1 MHSYSIDTNARQTV
15 YFVLAIVSFVI
26 PSLVA
31 SDWVTHYVGDKL
43 SYPFGVGAT
52 FGVLFLL
59 FDRVL
64 WKRLQFILH
73 IPDLNGTWIAK
84 GISSYEDPATGEPIE
99 YEMKY
104 WIKQTF
110 TRIEICGE
118 TDKSTSRS
126 TMASLEI
133 DHAVPIFRY
142 AFENTPRNMS
152 DSELQRHPGL
162 IELRL
167 SAASRMTGDYFSGKH
182 RLRYGELIFTKS

>member
-1 MHSYSIDTNARQTV
+1 MHPYSIDTNARQTV
-15 YFVLAIVSFVI
+15 YFVLAIVAFVI
-26 PSLVA
+26 PGLVA
-31 SDWVTHYVGDKL
+31 SEWVTRLVGDKL

-59 FDRVL
+59 FDQVL
-64 WKRLQFILH
+64 WKWLQCILH
-73 IPDLNGTWIAK
+73 IPNLNGTWTAK
-84 GISSYEDPATGEPIE
+84 GISSYEDPATGKPMEFVME
-99 YEMKY
+99 YQ
-104 WIKQTF
+104 IKQSF
-110 TRIEICGE
+110 TRIEISGE

-152 DSELQRHPGL
+152 DAELQRHPGL

-167 SAASRMTGDYFSGKH
+167 NTATKMTGDYFSGKH
-182 RLRYGELIFTKS
+182 RLRYGELILTKA

>member
-1 MHSYSIDTNARQTV
+1 MHPYSIDTNARQTV
-15 YFVLAIVSFVI
+15 YFVLAIVAFVI
-26 PSLVA
+26 PGLVA
-31 SDWVTHYVGDKL
+31 SDWVTRYVGDKL

-59 FDRVL
+59 FDHVL

-73 IPDLNGTWIAK
+73 IPNLNGTWTAK
-84 GISSYEDPATGEPIE
+84 GISSYEDPATGKPMAFVME
-99 YEMKY
+99 YQ
-104 WIKQTF
+104 IKQTF
-110 TRIEICGE
+110 TRIEISGE

-133 DHAVPIFRY
+133 DHAVAIFRY

-152 DSELQRHPGL
+152 DAELQRHPGL

-167 SAASRMTGDYFSGKH
+167 NSADKMTGDYFSGKH
-182 RLRYGELIFTKS
+182 RLRYGELILTKL

>member
-1 MHSYSIDTNARQTV
+1 MHPYSIDTNARQTV
-15 YFVLAIVSFVI
+15 YSLLAIIAFVI
-26 PSLVA
+26 PGFVA
-31 SDWVTHYVGDKL
+31 SDRVTHLVGDKL

-59 FDRVL
+59 FDHVF
-64 WKRLQFILH
+64 WKWLQFILH
-73 IPDLNGTWIAK
+73 IPNLNGTWTAK
-84 GISSYEDPATGEPIE
+84 GISSYEDPATGKPMEFVME
-99 YEMKY
+99 YK
-104 WIKQTF
+104 IKQTF
-110 TRIEICGE
+110 TRIEISGE

-152 DSELQRHPGL
+152 DAELQRHPGL

-167 SAASRMTGDYFSGKH
+167 NSVAKMTGDYFSGKH
-182 RLRYGELIFTKS
+182 RLRYGELIFTKA

>member
-1 MHSYSIDTNARQTV
+1 MHPYSIDTNARQTV
-15 YFVLAIVSFVI
+15 YFVLAIVAFVI
-26 PSLVA
+26 PGLVA
-31 SDWVTHYVGDKL
+31 SDWVTRYVGDKL

-59 FDRVL
+59 FDHVFWR
-64 WKRLQFILH
+64 RLQFILH
-73 IPDLNGTWIAK
+73 IPNLNGTWTAK
-84 GISSYEDPATGEPIE
+84 GLSSYEDPATGKPMEFVME
-99 YEMKY
+99 YQ
-104 WIKQTF
+104 IKQTF
-110 TRIEICGE
+110 TRIEISGD

-152 DSELQRHPGL
+152 DAELQRHPGL

-167 SAASRMTGDYFSGKH
+167 NTATKMTGDYFSGKH
-182 RLRYGELIFTKS
+182 RLRYGELILTKV

>member
-1 MHSYSIDTNARQTV
+1 MHPYSIDTNARQTV
-15 YFVLAIVSFVI
+15 YFVLAIVAFVI
-26 PSLVA
+26 PGLVA
-31 SDWVTHYVGDKL
+31 SEWVTRLVGDKL

-59 FDRVL
+59 FDHVF

-73 IPDLNGTWIAK
+73 IPNLNGTWTAK
-84 GISSYEDPATGEPIE
+84 GISSYEDPATGKPLEFVME
-99 YEMKY
+99 YQ
-104 WIKQTF
+104 IKQTF
-110 TRIEICGE
+110 TRIEISGE

-152 DSELQRHPGL
+152 DAELQRHPGL

-167 SAASRMTGDYFSGKH
+167 NTATKMTGDYFSGKH
-182 RLRYGELIFTKS
+182 RVRYGELIFTKV

>member
-1 MHSYSIDTNARQTV
+1 MHPYSIDTNARQTV
-15 YFVLAIVSFVI
+15 YFVLAIVAFVI
-26 PSLVA
+26 PGLVA
-31 SDWVTHYVGDKL
+31 SDWVTRYVGDNL

-59 FDRVL
+59 FDHVL

-73 IPDLNGTWIAK
+73 IPNLNGTWTAK
-84 GISSYEDPATGEPIE
+84 GISSYEDPATGKPMAFVME
-99 YEMKY
+99 YQ
-104 WIKQTF
+104 IKQTF
-110 TRIEICGE
+110 TRIEISGE

-152 DSELQRHPGL
+152 DAELQRHPGL

-167 SAASRMTGDYFSGKH
+167 NTATKMTGDYFSGKH
-182 RLRYGELIFTKS
+182 RLRYGELILTKV